1 MYNIKI
7 DMKAHRE
14 LHNNEEDCS
23 IIDEINAFV
32 TIRKQA
38 EIRERNAAKRNE
50 SVNSDNIIDSQLQ
63 RIDKQ

>member
-14 LHNNEEDCS
+14 IHNKEEDCS
-23 IIDEINAFV
+23 LIDEIKAFI

-63 RIDKQ
+63 

>member
-1 MYNIKI
+1 
-7 DMKAHRE
+7 MKAHRE
-14 LHNNEEDCS
+14 IHNKEEDCS
-23 IIDEINAFV
+23 LIDEIKAFI

-63 RIDKQ
+63 